1 MMLLT
6 VKSLNTHYG
15 RAHVLHDLTFDVSPG
30 EVVALLGRN
39 GAGKSTTLKSLIG
52 LAEPSSGSIVFRGIE
67 LSGKKPYEISRLG
80 LAYVPEDRRIFTQLT
95 VDENLRIG
103 YSKKDRPMSELLD
116 RVFTLFPNLAE
127 RRKRLGFEMSGGEQQ
142 MLTVARAL
150 MGSPSCILLDEPF
163 EGLSPVM
170 VDTLSRL
177 IVDLKLSGLGILLA
191 EPDFRLAEP
200 LAERVCIIESGQ
212 LRYRGSAAELKGNI
226 DQRERYLAL

>member
-1 MMLLT
+1 MLLT
-6 VKSLNTHYG
+6 VKGLNTHYV
-15 RAHVLHDLTFDVSPG
+15 RAHVLHDVALDVGSG

-39 GAGKSTTLKSLIG
+39 GAGKSTTLKSLMG
-52 LAEPSSGSIVFRGIE
+52 LAEPSSGSIVFRGVE
-67 LSGKKPYEISRLG
+67 LNGKKPYEISQLG

-103 YSKKDRPMSELLD
+103 YSKKEQPMSELLH
-116 RVFTLFPNLAE
+116 RVFTLFPNLATM
-127 RRKRLGFEMSGGEQQ
+127 RKRLGSEMSGGEQQ

-170 VDTLSRL
+170 VDILSQL

-200 LAERVCIIESGQ
+200 LADRVCIIESGQ
-212 LRYRGSAAELKGNI
+212 VRYRGPAAELRDN
-226 DQRERYLAL
+226 DDLRERYLAL